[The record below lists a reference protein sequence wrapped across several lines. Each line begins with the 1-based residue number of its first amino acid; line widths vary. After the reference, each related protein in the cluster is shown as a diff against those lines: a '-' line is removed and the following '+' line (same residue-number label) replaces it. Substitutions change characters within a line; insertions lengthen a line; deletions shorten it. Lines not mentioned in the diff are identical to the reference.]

1 MISETLLEIIVC
13 PETKQG
19 LKPADAEIVNELNK
33 RISEGSLRNRADEK
47 VLETFDSG
55 LIREDGKILYPVR
68 QDIPILLIDEGISL

>member
-1 MISETLLEIIVC
+1 MISETLMKIIVC

-33 RISEGSLRNRADEK
+33 RISGGTLRNRADEK
-47 VLETFDSG
+47 IVETMDSG

-68 QDIPILLIDEGISL
+68 QDIPILLIDEGIAL

>member
-13 PETKQG
+13 PETKQA

-33 RISEGSLRNRADEK
+33 RISGGILRNRADEK
-47 VLETFDSG
+47 ILETMDSG